1 MHGKIEEYRFA
12 EAFDQLDCDDSGFST
27 WRYQYCDMC
36 CFETTQCDTHTTCLI
51 FLFTVTKENIQ
62 ELLGDDVDEAYIDKL
77 IAEADYLNDGR
88 ISYGEFKQAFR
99 DQMRNLVSSIK
110 TRSSLSGMFS
120 DSDRSELEMAYSQ
133 SQ

>member
-1 MHGKIEEYRFA
+1 MA
-12 EAFDQLDCDDSGFST
+12 LSV
-27 WRYQYCDMC
+27 YCDMC
-36 CFETTQCDTHTTCLI
+36 CFVTTQCDTHTTCLI

>member
-1 MHGKIEEYRFA
+1 MVKLKNIVSPKRLINWIAMIRGLVRGAI
-12 EAFDQLDCDDSGFST
+12 SN
-27 WRYQYCDMC
+27 QYCDMC
-36 CFETTQCDTHTTCLI
+36 CFVTTQCDTHTT
-51 FLFTVTKENIQ
+51 FLFVVSKENIQ

>member
-1 MHGKIEEYRFA
+1 M
-12 EAFDQLDCDDSGFST
+12 LDS
-27 WRYQYCDMC
+27 
-36 CFETTQCDTHTTCLI
+36 
-51 FLFTVTKENIQ
+51 LFTVSKENIQ

-99 DQMRNLVSSIK
+99 DQMRNLVSSIRS
-110 TRSSLSGMFS
+110 RSSLSGMIIS
-120 DSDRSELEMAYSQ
+120 DSDRSELENAYSK

>member
-1 MHGKIEEYRFA
+1 MVKLKNIVSPKRLINWIAMIRGLVRGAI
-12 EAFDQLDCDDSGFST
+12 SN
-27 WRYQYCDMC
+27 QYCDMC
-36 CFETTQCDTHTTCLI
+36 CFVTTQCDTHTT
-51 FLFTVTKENIQ
+51 FLFVVSKENIQ

-110 TRSSLSGMFS
+110 SRSSLSGMFS